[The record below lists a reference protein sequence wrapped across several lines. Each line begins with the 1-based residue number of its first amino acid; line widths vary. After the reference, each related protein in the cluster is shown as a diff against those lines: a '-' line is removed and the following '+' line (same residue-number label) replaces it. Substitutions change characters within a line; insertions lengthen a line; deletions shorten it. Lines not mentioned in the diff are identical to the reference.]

1 MGLTAKQQAFVDE
14 YVRCWNASEAARRA
28 GYSPRT
34 AYSIGQRLLKHV
46 EAQAAIGARVD
57 EMAMGADE
65 ALTRLAEQARAD
77 YVEYILAD
85 GSVDLARMKRD
96 GMMHL
101 VKGIKPTRH
110 GLMVEFVDAQAALFK
125 IAAVHGLP
133 RERVEVEVTDVGE
146 QLTGRIDRLA
156 ARVRE
161 RIGAGGDRADD
172 GGA

>member
-1 MGLTAKQQAFVDE
+1 MGLTAKQQAFVDV
-14 YVRCWNASEAARRA
+14 YVRCWNASEAARQA

-34 AYSIGQRLLKHV
+34 AYSQGQRLLKNV
-46 EAQAAIGARVD
+46 EVQAELAARVD
-57 EMAMGADE
+57 ELAMGADE

-77 YVEYILAD
+77 YVEYISAD

-96 GMMHL
+96 GLLHL
-101 VKGIKPTRH
+101 VKSVKPTAN
-110 GLMVEFVDAQAALFK
+110 GLVVEFMDAQAALFK

-146 QLTGRIDRLA
+146 QLSSRIDRLA

-161 RIGAGGDRADD
+161 RIGAGGDSAD
-172 GGA
+172 GGGA